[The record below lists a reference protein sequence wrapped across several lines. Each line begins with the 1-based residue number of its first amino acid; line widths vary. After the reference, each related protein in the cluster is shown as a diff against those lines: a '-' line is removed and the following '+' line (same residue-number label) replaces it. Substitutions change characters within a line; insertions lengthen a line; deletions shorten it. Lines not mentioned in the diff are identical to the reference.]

1 MFILIHGSNCF
12 IDFLRLKEIQPN
24 NSTFFFRG
32 TPAIWVMAQ
41 GNLLVVAFYR
51 INIKNNWVTG
61 IFSRRRT

>member
-1 MFILIHGSNCF
+1 MFILVTVVIVSSIFYDSKKSCQ
-12 IDFLRLKEIQPN
+12 IIRPFL
-24 NSTFFFRG
+24 FRG

-61 IFSRRRT
+61 LFSRRRT